1 MQRIALAGLVLISSF
16 GAQAQIT
23 LTAWSFNNLP
33 VGLNN
38 APAPAVGAGTA
49 APLGMTNSYTF
60 SGGVVGSVSTADVL
74 AGSNGNATQEWRVR
88 GTSPGNG
95 WNLAAPQYSQGAQFS
110 ASTVGSRG
118 ISFNYSWTTTTQ
130 GVRNLQA
137 QYTADGSSWA
147 NVGPLQV
154 GSPTSYQNLGI
165 DFAALGITAVDNNP
179 NFGVRLVSAFDPTFT
194 GAGAPTY
201 TAATL
206 SGGLPVVYNNNS
218 GNWRLDN
225 ISVTAVPE
233 AGTLAMFALGLPLLL
248 ALRRRHG

>member
-1 MQRIALAGLVLISSF
+1 MVRIALASLALVTSF

-23 LTAWSFNNLP
+23 VVAWSFNNLP
-33 VGLNN
+33 AGLNN
-38 APAPAVGAGTA
+38 APAPSAGSGTA
-49 APLGMTNSYTF
+49 TPLGMTNNYTY
-60 SGGVVGSVSTADVL
+60 SGGIVGSVTTADVL
-74 AGSNGNATQEWRVR
+74 AGSSGNATQEWRVR

-110 ASTVGSRG
+110 ASTVGLTG
-118 ISFNYSWTTTTQ
+118 IAFNYGWTTTNQ

-137 QYTADGSSWA
+137 QYTADGSNWT

-154 GSPTSYQNLGI
+154 GSATAYQNLSI
-165 DFAALGITAVDNNP
+165 DFSALGISAVDNNP
-179 NFGVRLVSAFDPTFT
+179 NFGVRLVSAFDPSFT
-194 GAGAPTY
+194 GLGSPTY

-206 SGGLPVVYNNNS
+206 SGGLPVIYNNNS
-218 GNWRLDN
+218 GNWRFDN

-248 ALRRRHG
+248 AMRRKRG